1 MATFVLVPGA
11 DGSAWYW
18 HLVAPELRARG
29 HDAVTMDLPSD
40 DATDLDAVADAI
52 ADAASGALAAA
63 GREGRG
69 SGPLVLVAQSL
80 AGFSAPL
87 VCTRMQV
94 DRIVLVNAM
103 VPRPGE
109 TAGEWW
115 DNTGQ
120 PAARAARAE
129 AMGRRGAEAEFDLRR
144 DFFHDVP
151 AAVTEEA
158 FAAVPGPPPAG
169 VFAQPWPLEKWPDV
183 PTRFVQGTDDRF
195 FPPDFQRRVVG
206 ERLGVDVEE
215 IPGGHLAAL
224 SRPRELALAL
234 MRGV

>member
-29 HDAVTMDLPSD
+29 HDVVTLDLPSHD
-40 DATDLDAVADAI
+40 SADLDAVADTVTG
-52 ADAASGALAAA
+52 AASEALAAA
-63 GREGRG
+63 GQEGRE
-69 SGPLVLVAQSL
+69 SGPVVLVAQSL
-80 AGFSAPL
+80 AGFAAPL
-87 VCTRMQV
+87 VCTRMHV

-115 DNTGQ
+115 ADTGQ
-120 PAARAARAE
+120 PAARAAHAD
-129 AMGRRGAEAEFDLRR
+129 AMGRRGAEAEFDLRT

-158 FAAVPGPPPAG
+158 FAAAPGAPPSG
-169 VFAQPWPLEKWPDV
+169 VFAQPWPLEAWPTV
-183 PTRFVQGTDDRF
+183 PTRFVQGADDRF
-195 FPPDFQRRVVG
+195 FPADFQRRVVG
-206 ERLGVDVEE
+206 ERLGIDIEE
-215 IPGGHLAAL
+215 LPGGHLLAL
-224 SRPRELALAL
+224 SRPKELAEALASET
-234 MRGV
+234 